1 MLLDLFSDSISLTFL
16 DMEPTTK
23 ISDPT
28 IESMFKAGAHY
39 GYTKA
44 RRHPSTKPFVY
55 GVKNRVEIID
65 LEKTK
70 LQLEEAK
77 KFVATLAKEGK
88 QVLFVSSKNE
98 ARESIKTHA
107 LSLGMP
113 YVASRWIGG
122 TLTNWSEIRKRVE
135 KYLDLQTQKEKGE
148 LVKYTKKE
156 RLLIDR
162 EIKNL
167 EDMFSGIVHLRG
179 IPAALFIIDPKHEFI
194 AVNEAQQMNI
204 PIIALANTDCN
215 VSKIEYPIIGNDA
228 NRGSIGLFVGEVAEG
243 YSAK

>member
-1 MLLDLFSDSISLTFL
+1 
-16 DMEPTTK
+16 MEPTTK
-23 ISDPT
+23 INDQV

-44 RRHPSTKPFVY
+44 RRHPSTKSAIY

-70 LQLEEAK
+70 VQLEEAK

-98 ARESIKTHA
+98 AKDVLRTHA

-113 YVASRWIGG
+113 YVAGRWIGG

-156 RLLIDR
+156 RLMIDR
-162 EIKNL
+162 QIANL

-179 IPAALFIIDPKHEFI
+179 MPAAIFVIDPKQEEI
-194 AVNEAQQMNI
+194 AVKEAKQMKI
-204 PIIALANTDCN
+204 PVIAIANTDCDI
-215 VSKIEYPIIGNDA
+215 SDLEYPIVGNDA
-228 NRGSIGLFVGEVAEG
+228 SRQSIGFFVGEISES
-243 YSAK
+243 YNAK

>member
-1 MLLDLFSDSISLTFL
+1 
-16 DMEPTTK
+16 MEQSTK
-23 ISDPT
+23 INDQI

-44 RRHPSTKPFVY
+44 RRHPSTKSHVF

-70 LQLEEAK
+70 AELSEAQ
-77 KFVATLAKEGK
+77 KFIATLAKDGK
-88 QVLFVSSKNE
+88 QILFVSSKNE
-98 ARESIKTHA
+98 ARDAIKTHA
-107 LSLGMP
+107 LSIGMP

-135 KYLDLQTQKEKGE
+135 KYLDLQTQKERGE
-148 LVKYTKKE
+148 LGKYTKKE
-156 RLLIDR
+156 RLMIDR

-179 IPAALFIIDPKHEFI
+179 MPAAVLVIDPKQEEI
-194 AVNEAQQMNI
+194 AVKEARQMKI
-204 PIIALANTDCN
+204 PVIAISNTDCDI
-215 VSKIEYPIIGNDA
+215 SSIEYPIVANDA
-228 NRGSIGLFVGEVAEG
+228 SRASVGFFVSELAEA
-243 YSAK
+243 YNVK